1 MIYVFIKKI
10 DCYLAGTGRM
20 AKQGR
25 VRLQRVLC
33 SKTGWNRAGRDE
45 IRQTRIGS
53 GVNRQKEGK
62 EKQDGIEQDWIGL
75 GRACTRRTLQ
85 DGTEE
90 ALCDV
95 MKFRT

>member
-33 SKTGWNRAGRDE
+33 SKTGWNRAGRDK

-53 GVNRQKEGK
+53 GVNRQKEGR
-62 EKQDGIEQDWIGL
+62 EKQDGIGL
-75 GRACTRRTLQ
+75 DRACTRRTLQ